1 MSKWVKLS
9 LLSLVLVTFLAVSS
23 DVFSYIAGDLDG
35 NHSVNI
41 QDLRIFA
48 WQWLDPDCLEPGC
61 TADLDEADGV
71 NMVDFA
77 LLAANWQE
85 MRTSI
90 VISEF
95 MAINE
100 TTFSTTVEGKEV
112 YSDWIE
118 IYNTSAEQVN
128 LSGWYLT
135 DEVNEPAK
143 WEFPNVSIASHEF
156 LLVFAS
162 DIRHEDHPGNYPYID
177 EDGHYHTNFK
187 LDGDGDY
194 LALVGP
200 GLEVV
205 HEYKSYEYSRNNFG
219 FPPQEEDISYGL
231 YLNEQLN
238 DQRYFS
244 PPTPEFGNNQ
254 GFVGV
259 SETLLFSPEGGTF
272 VDPIS
277 LRLMV
282 QYRRKRQHNISLP
295 SPSVIQ
301 PRYRL
306 VCLSRARRLVL
317 L

>member
-1 MSKWVKLS
+1 MLFLFVSVQEHACYPGRVSAFREQFTTSISKAKNLDNWPNKLIRE
-9 LLSLVLVTFLAVSS
+9 LIKIHTLGKILRLSVFLDIFLTGSS
-23 DVFSYIAGDLDG
+23 DVFSYITGDLDG

-41 QDLRIFA
+41 QDLRILA

-61 TADLDEADGV
+61 NADLDNANGV
-71 NMVDFA
+71 NMVDFT

-85 MRTSI
+85 MRTSL

-100 TTFSTTVEGKEV
+100 TTFSTTIEGKEV

-135 DEVNEPAK
+135 NEVNEPTK
-143 WEFPNVSIASHEF
+143 WEFPSVSLASNEF

-162 DIRHEDHPGNYPYID
+162 GIQHEDHPGNYPYID
-177 EDGHYHTNFK
+177 EDGYYHTNFK
-187 LDGDGDY
+187 MDGDGDY

-200 GLEVV
+200 GLDVV
-205 HEYKSYEYSRNNFG
+205 HEYISYEYSRNKFG

-238 DQRYFS
+238 DHRYFS
-244 PPTPEFGNNQ
+244 PSTPGYGNNQ

-259 SETLLFSPEGGTF
+259 SEIL
-272 VDPIS
+272 
-277 LRLMV
+277 
-282 QYRRKRQHNISLP
+282 
-295 SPSVIQ
+295 
-301 PRYRL
+301 
-306 VCLSRARRLVL
+306 
-317 L
+317 